1 MLNTQNFS
9 YLDIFHAKM
18 AEVNINH
25 FDAQTHV
32 YIAYSIKVKIFVL
45 ASDPAFAT

>member
-1 MLNTQNFS
+1 
-9 YLDIFHAKM
+9 M

-32 YIAYSIKVKIFVL
+32 YIAYSIKVKISVL
-45 ASDPAFAT
+45 ASDPAFATVPDPWPQWPSVPDN